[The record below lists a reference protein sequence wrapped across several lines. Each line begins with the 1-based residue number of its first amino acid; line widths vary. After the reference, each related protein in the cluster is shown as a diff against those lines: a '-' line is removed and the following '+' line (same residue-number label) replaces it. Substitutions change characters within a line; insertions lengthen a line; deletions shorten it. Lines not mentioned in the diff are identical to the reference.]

1 MLYLQKFIAAWL
13 LPPGCIIAVLAL
25 LCCYC
30 FVKRSKLLSYVLTAV
45 TLALYLLATLPVAG
59 LLLQGLERQYVPPV
73 SVHSTGK
80 VDAIVVLGG
89 GAVSNVPDVSGREAL
104 SAISMNR
111 LITGLRLQKR
121 LDVPIIISGG
131 QVFADSG
138 TEAAIA
144 EKVLLELGVPAEQI
158 FTDPEARNTTE
169 NAANVA
175 ALCRK
180 QNWHNI
186 VLVTSA
192 FHMPRSMLNF
202 ADRGLEVVPFPC
214 DYQLSGQMQLSIFS
228 FVPQGFALELS
239 AIALKEYLGI
249 LALKIL

>member
-30 FVKRSKLLSYVLTAV
+30 FVKRSRLRYVLTAA

-59 LLLQGLERQYVPPV
+59 LLLQGLEKQYVPPA
-73 SVHSTGK
+73 SARSTGK

-89 GAVSNVPDVSGREAL
+89 GAVSNVPDISGREAL

-158 FTDPEARNTTE
+158 FTDTEARNTTE

-180 QNWHNI
+180 QNWHSI

>member
-1 MLYLQKFIAAWL
+1 MLYLQKFIAAW
-13 LPPGCIIAVLAL
+13 
-25 LCCYC
+25 
-30 FVKRSKLLSYVLTAV
+30 
-45 TLALYLLATLPVAG
+45 

-73 SVHSTGK
+73 SVRSTGK

-89 GAVSNVPDVSGREAL
+89 GAISNVTDISAREAL

-138 TEAAIA
+138 TEASVA
-144 EKVLLELGVPAEQI
+144 EKVLLELGVTAEQI
-158 FTDPEARNTTE
+158 FTDTEARNTTE

-180 QNWHNI
+180 QNWHSI

>member
-30 FVKRSKLLSYVLTAV
+30 FVKRSRLRYVLTAV

-59 LLLQGLERQYVPPV
+59 LLLQGLERQYVLPV
-73 SVHSTGK
+73 SAHSTGK

-89 GAVSNVPDVSGREAL
+89 GAVSNVPDIIGREAL

-158 FTDPEARNTTE
+158 FTDTEARNTTE

-202 ADRGLEVVPFPC
+202 ADRGLDVVPFSC

>member
-30 FVKRSKLLSYVLTAV
+30 FVKRSRLRYVLTAV

-89 GAVSNVPDVSGREAL
+89 GAVSNVPDISGREAL

-144 EKVLLELGVPAEQI
+144 EKVLLELGVSAEQI
-158 FTDPEARNTTE
+158 FTD
-169 NAANVA
+169 NVA

-180 QNWHNI
+180 KNWHSI

-202 ADRGLEVVPFPC
+202 ADRVLDVVPFPC

>member
-1 MLYLQKFIAAWL
+1 M
-13 LPPGCIIAVLAL
+13 
-25 LCCYC
+25 
-30 FVKRSKLLSYVLTAV
+30 
-45 TLALYLLATLPVAG
+45 
-59 LLLQGLERQYVPPV
+59 
-73 SVHSTGK
+73 
-80 VDAIVVLGG
+80 
-89 GAVSNVPDVSGREAL
+89 
-104 SAISMNR
+104 
-111 LITGLRLQKR
+111 
-121 LDVPIIISGG
+121 
-131 QVFADSG
+131 
-138 TEAAIA
+138 
-144 EKVLLELGVPAEQI
+144 LLELGVPAKQI
-158 FTDPEARNTTE
+158 FTDTEARNTTE

-180 QNWHNI
+180 KSWHNI

-202 ADRGLEVVPFPC
+202 AARGLDVVPFSC